1 MTTQST
7 EQDQNLLTA
16 AEESAA
22 AAQADNKQPGGSQDN
37 SAASKNSG
45 NSGANGNGDPNTLRS
60 ELDAANSTIAALR
73 DQASQSNLQ
82 AQIDRVEV
90 ANQAELAADQQS
102 IEDGNL
108 TAADATQKAL
118 NRRQNAQKAVEDIA
132 RNNRGYQQEVDQGL
146 IARLGVAQEIAKEFD
161 GVDADVLNLDTTLTT
176 PEMMQNRT
184 TYAHLLGEV
193 ADALAAR
200 AAYALSQGIH
210 PSQILLDPG
219 IGFAKDTPSNLK
231 LLGHCG
237 ALRALG
243 FPLLLGPSRKS
254 FMSTLLPQSAPA
266 QRDLGSAGAAAI
278 CAAQGVYAL
287 RMHTGRFQDAWQ
299 MAWSIANASSLIP
312 RT

>member
-16 AEESAA
+16 AEQSAA
-22 AAQADNKQPGGSQDN
+22 AEQADNKQPGGSQDN

-82 AQIDRVEV
+82 AQIDRVEA

-176 PEMMQNRT
+176 PEMMQNKAREIQLDQREANSVGT
-184 TYAHLLGEV
+184 ENF
-193 ADALAAR
+193 DA
-200 AAYALSQGIH
+200 G
-210 PSQILLDPG
+210 
-219 IGFAKDTPSNLK
+219 
-231 LLGHCG
+231 
-237 ALRALG
+237 
-243 FPLLLGPSRKS
+243 
-254 FMSTLLPQSAPA
+254 
-266 QRDLGSAGAAAI
+266 QRGSASI
-278 CAAQGVYAL
+278 QVNDMSAL
-287 RMHTGRFQDAWQ
+287 EKVSAGLSKQR
-299 MAWSIANASSLIP
+299 
-312 RT
+312 

>member
-16 AEESAA
+16 AEQSAA
-22 AAQADNKQPGGSQDN
+22 AEQADNKQPAGSQDN
-37 SAASKNSG
+37 SAASENSG

-82 AQIDRVEV
+82 AQIDRVEA

-118 NRRQNAQKAVEDIA
+118 NRQQNAQKAVEDIA
-132 RNNRGYQQEVDQGL
+132 RNARGYQQEVDQGL

-176 PEMMQNRT
+176 PEMMQNKAREIQLDQREANAVGT
-184 TYAHLLGEV
+184 ENF
-193 ADALAAR
+193 DA
-200 AAYALSQGIH
+200 G
-210 PSQILLDPG
+210 
-219 IGFAKDTPSNLK
+219 
-231 LLGHCG
+231 
-237 ALRALG
+237 
-243 FPLLLGPSRKS
+243 
-254 FMSTLLPQSAPA
+254 
-266 QRDLGSAGAAAI
+266 QRGSASI
-278 CAAQGVYAL
+278 EVNDMSAL
-287 RMHTGRFQDAWQ
+287 EKVSAGLSKQR
-299 MAWSIANASSLIP
+299 
-312 RT
+312 